1 MVVER
6 TAGHRTHS
14 RVERRG
20 GQDLNIEDRLSGYRR
35 SREQIADAGENARGQ
50 QAGGGTLNSQYC
62 RDSSQWASERSVSAR
77 SPKGASALIA

>member
-1 MVVER
+1 MSLISAPEP
-6 TAGHRTHS
+6 HRSSH
-14 RVERRG
+14 
-20 GQDLNIEDRLSGYRR
+20 
-35 SREQIADAGENARGQ
+35 GENARGQ